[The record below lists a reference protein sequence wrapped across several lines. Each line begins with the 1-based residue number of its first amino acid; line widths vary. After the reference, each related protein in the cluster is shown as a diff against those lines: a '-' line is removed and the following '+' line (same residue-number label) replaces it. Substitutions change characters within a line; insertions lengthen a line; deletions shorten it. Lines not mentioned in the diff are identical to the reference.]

1 MVLVDYGLF
10 VLVDF
15 FVFRQLEM
23 LLQVTVWF
31 VKQ

>member
-1 MVLVDYGLF
+1 MVLVDYGLL